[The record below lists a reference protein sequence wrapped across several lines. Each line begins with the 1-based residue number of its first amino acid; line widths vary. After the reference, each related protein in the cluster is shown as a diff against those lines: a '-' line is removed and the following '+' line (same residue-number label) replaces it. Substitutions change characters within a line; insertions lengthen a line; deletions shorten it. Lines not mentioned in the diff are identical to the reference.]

1 LKRDHGQGTAAAHDD
16 NRPFNRIAKEGNMAW
31 EQMYKPFTDGY
42 FVPALVAGIPLYI
55 LFFMLAVKRAA
66 GHKAAS
72 VATIAAVLL
81 SILVWKMPV
90 GLAINATIYG
100 AAFGLFPIVWIVIT
114 AIWIYN
120 MTVES
125 GEFEIIKNSLASI
138 TDDRRLQAIFIA
150 FAFGSFIEGTAGFG
164 TPVAITAAMLVGLG
178 FNPLYAAGICLI
190 ANTAPVAFG
199 AIGIPIVV
207 AAKVTDLDMMK
218 ISQICGRQ
226 LPLLSVI
233 VPLWLSVTMSG
244 FKRSMEILPA
254 IIVAGLCF
262 ATTQFFFS
270 NFHGPYLPDIMS
282 AIVTIIGLGLF
293 LKVWKPKQI
302 WHFPDE
308 APSSGERVKALYSG
322 GEIFRAWL
330 PYGIL
335 AVMVLLW
342 GLEPVKA
349 VLNKIILV
357 NIQWP
362 GLHNEVLKVAPIV
375 AKPSQYAAV
384 YSLNLLSAAGTAIFF
399 SGLLSVPF
407 IPKYGYGQAFACFGR
422 TVYQLRFP
430 ILTIS
435 MILGL
440 AYIMNYSGMS
450 STMGLAF
457 TATGAFF
464 PFFAPILGWLGV
476 FLTGSDTSSNALF
489 GALQKTTAQQI
500 GVDPALC
507 VAANSSGGV
516 TGKMISPQSISVAT
530 AASNMVGKEGDI
542 FRFTLFHSIAMV
554 LVMSVL
560 TLLQAYWWKGML
572 P

>member
-1 LKRDHGQGTAAAHDD
+1 MENWIQAYNPLGS
-16 NRPFNRIAKEGNMAW
+16 IL
-31 EQMYKPFTDGY
+31 
-42 FVPALVAGIPLYI
+42 VSALVAGIPLYI
-55 LFFMLAVKRAA
+55 LFFMLAVKRMA
-66 GHKAAS
+66 GHKAAIA
-72 VATIAAVLL
+72 ATVVAVLL
-81 SILVWKMPV
+81 AIFVWGMPA
-90 GLAINATIYG
+90 GLAINATVYG

-138 TDDRRLQAIFIA
+138 TDDRRLQAILVA

-207 AAKVTDLDMMK
+207 AAKVSDLEVMK

-226 LPLLSVI
+226 LPFLSVI
-233 VPLWLSVTMSG
+233 VPLWLAVTMSG
-244 FKRSMEILPA
+244 FKRAMEVLPA
-254 IIVAGLCF
+254 VLVAGVCF
-262 ATTQFFFS
+262 AGSQFIFS
-270 NFHGPYLPDIMS
+270 NYHGPYLPDIMS
-282 AIVTIIGLGLF
+282 AIITIVGLGAF
-293 LKVWKPKQI
+293 LRVWKPKNV

-308 APSSGERVKALYSG
+308 APSAGGPVKCEYGMGEVL
-322 GEIFRAWL
+322 RAWT
-330 PYGIL
+330 PYIIL

-342 GLEPVKA
+342 GLESVKKF
-349 VLNKIILV
+349 LDGILLIKIS
-357 NIQWP
+357 WP
-362 GLHNEVLKVAPIV
+362 GLHNVVLKTAPIV
-375 AKPSQYAAV
+375 AKDVPYGAV
-384 YSLNLLSAAGTAIFF
+384 FNLNLLSAAGTAIFF
-399 SGLLSVPF
+399 SGLLAVLV
-407 IPKYGYGQAFACFGR
+407 IPKYGFGKAFSCFGR
-422 TVYQLRFP
+422 TIYQLRFP
-430 ILTIS
+430 ILTIA

-440 AYIMNYSGMS
+440 AYIMNFSGMS

-457 TATGAFF
+457 TATGSLF

-489 GALQKTTAQQI
+489 GSLQKTTAQQI

-530 AASNMVGKEGDI
+530 AASNMVGHEGDI
-542 FRFTLFHSIAMV
+542 FRFTLPHSIAML
-554 LVMSVL
+554 LVVSVL
-560 TLLQAYWWKGML
+560 TMLQAYVLKWML